1 MAEDDLIKNIWK
13 KMHQQKQSQALS
25 ADHSTHIQMVYAGR
39 YAYLSDLVSFE
50 VEMRNSCDV
59 AVMKEKFSPVYYA
72 IGLQNNSAYE
82 DLFSYG

>member
-1 MAEDDLIKNIWK
+1 MAEDDLIRNIWK
-13 KMHQQKQSQALS
+13 KMNQQKQSQVLS
-25 ADHSTHIQMVYAGR
+25 SDHSTHIRMVYAGK
-39 YAYLSDLVSFE
+39 YAYLSDLISFE

-82 DLFSYG
+82 DILSYG